1 MKLTIELPED
11 IERQIRDELRKEV
24 KEEISEECLREYIKT
39 VDNYELIELIRD
51 HSGMYE
57 RYESIKGKPISKL
70 TKSQKIILLL
80 YNTLIANYK

>member
-1 MKLTIELPED
+1 MKITIELPED
-11 IERQIRDELRKEV
+11 IERQIRDELRKE
-24 KEEISEECLREYIKT
+24 EISEEYLREYIKT
-39 VDNYELIELIRD
+39 VDNYELIKLIRD

-57 RYESIKGKPISKL
+57 RYESIKENPISKL